1 MEMPQSIKHTAQ
13 AVSTRITLHSATLRL
28 VKVESGIKGLLPTS
42 WAPPIYSVSLLTK
55 LRCALAGNGLLR
67 LADVRSFLARIC
79 QMQKPT
85 KMMKK
90 SEKTRQGLYNV
101 GFIGMRIA
109 KAGFPA
115 DSSSPCNSLVRPGA
129 SGPLRNELIS
139 RDSH

>member
-1 MEMPQSIKHTAQ
+1 
-13 AVSTRITLHSATLRL
+13 
-28 VKVESGIKGLLPTS
+28 
-42 WAPPIYSVSLLTK
+42 LTK
-55 LRCALAGNGLLR
+55 LRCALAGNGLLH

-109 KAGFPA
+109 ESRFRLAVVHPLIRGFGLGELHM
-115 DSSSPCNSLVRPGA
+115 SQIRKGGRVYA
-129 SGPLRNELIS
+129 S
-139 RDSH
+139 